1 MVVACWSAKG
11 GVGTT
16 LVAAVLALEAARTHD
31 GALIVDCCGDL
42 PAVFGLPE
50 PGPAAPTDGRPGAG
64 RWSPATLGVADG
76 LRLLP
81 RAWIDPGAIGDVTAW
96 TAGLAAGG
104 RPVVVDCGRLD
115 GDLDASADLPYA
127 VALAATH
134 SLLVTRAC
142 YLALRRATAASLRP
156 TGIVLVAEP
165 GRALGVLDVEEVIGV
180 PVVAE
185 VPVDPAVSR
194 SVDAGLLV
202 GRVPAVLGRA
212 LRGCP

>member
-16 LVAAVLALEAARTHD
+16 LVAATLALEAARAHD
-31 GALIVDCCGDL
+31 GAVIVDCCGDL
-42 PAVFGLPE
+42 PAVFGMPE
-50 PGPAAPTDGRPGAG
+50 PDPDVMADVLAAGAVPRPM
-64 RWSPATLGVADG
+64 TLAVADG

-81 RAWIDPGAIGDVTAW
+81 ARWVSSLDGPALVDWVRATE
-96 TAGLAAGG
+96 AGG
-104 RPVVVDCGRLD
+104 LPVVVDCGRLD
-115 GDLDASADLPYA
+115 GPPVEPVAA
-127 VALAATH
+127 ALADAADQ

-142 YLALRRATAASLRP
+142 YLALRRASTMRRRA
-156 TGIVLVAEP
+156 TGVVLVREP
-165 GRALGVLDVEEVIGV
+165 GRALGPLDVEEVLGA

-194 SVDAGLLV
+194 SVDAGLLAA
-202 GRVPAVLGRA
+202 RMPAVLGRA